1 MSNNWQASATY
12 TLSYLRQGT
21 RPFDSGIS
29 NLAADLGPQDGL
41 GAGDQRHR
49 AVFNGIWQLKY
60 GLQVSGIYFFGSGE
74 RLATTYGGD
83 VRLTGDSRGNRLRPN
98 GTIVPLNNFVGKPI
112 HRVDL
117 RLLKRLDLG
126 RRLKAEG
133 LVELFNTFNHANYGS
148 YVTQENNAQY
158 GQPTQNPGI
167 TYAPRTAQLGFRLT
181 F

>member
-1 MSNNWQASATY
+1 M
-12 TLSYLRQGT
+12 
-21 RPFDSGIS
+21 S
-29 NLAADLGPQDGL
+29 NLAPDLGPQYAY

-112 HRVDL
+112 HRVDM
-117 RLLKRLDLG
+117 RLQKRLALG
-126 RRLKAEG
+126 PRLRAEG
-133 LVELFNTFNHANYGS
+133 LLEVFNIFNHANYGS